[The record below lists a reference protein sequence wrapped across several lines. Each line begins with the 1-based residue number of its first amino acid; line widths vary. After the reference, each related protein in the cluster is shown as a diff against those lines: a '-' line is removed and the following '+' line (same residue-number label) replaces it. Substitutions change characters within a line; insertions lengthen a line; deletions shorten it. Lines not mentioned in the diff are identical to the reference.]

1 MEYSQLPSTLP
12 AWADLPSND
21 RASSQDL
28 DEVSFQVGHS
38 KPAHCRLQAALDLSA
53 CLACPGLDAGPG
65 FGTACPWVFILPTS
79 WLGMQSG

>member
-28 DEVSFQVGHS
+28 DEVSFQVGHGQ
-38 KPAHCRLQAALDLSA
+38 PANCRPPWIPLHALLVPDSMLGLDLVQHA
-53 CLACPGLDAGPG
+53 R
-65 FGTACPWVFILPTS
+65 GTHLPTS
-79 WLGMQSG
+79 WPGMQNG